1 MNLAKQ
7 NSIVVFAYCFK
18 KLIFFWFSGCLIF
31 YVLLYVFMDID
42 IWAALHVLH
51 FDYTVAAAAIKKQEE
66 IAVFIQRIEALK
78 TELEIEQ
85 QQGASLRQKLEVAT
99 KVEQEKIKLQIEVR

>member
-1 MNLAKQ
+1 MD
-7 NSIVVFAYCFK
+7 
-18 KLIFFWFSGCLIF
+18 
-31 YVLLYVFMDID
+31 MDIG
-42 IWAALHVLH
+42 AALHILRC
-51 FDYTVAAAAIKKQEE
+51 DYSVTVAAIKKQEE
-66 IAVFIQRIEALK
+66 VAVFVQRIEALK

>member
-1 MNLAKQ
+1 
-7 NSIVVFAYCFK
+7 
-18 KLIFFWFSGCLIF
+18 
-31 YVLLYVFMDID
+31 MDID
-42 IWAALHVLH
+42 IGAALHVLH
-51 FDYTVAAAAIKKQEE
+51 CDYTVTVAAIKKQEE
-66 IAVFIQRIEALK
+66 IAVFVQRIEALK